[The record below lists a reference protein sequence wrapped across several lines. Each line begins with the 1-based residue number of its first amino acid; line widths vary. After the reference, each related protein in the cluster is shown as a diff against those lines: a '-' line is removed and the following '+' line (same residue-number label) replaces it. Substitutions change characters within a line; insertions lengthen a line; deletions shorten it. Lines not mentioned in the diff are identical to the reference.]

1 MIVHEVPRAFGS
13 SPRETSK
20 DIIIEELSQSNQ
32 YLNEQIIQYKQI
44 VHRLESELR
53 SKDSKML
60 LCTEN
65 VERRVI
71 EERLNSE
78 KIVAEMRNEIKLLLE
93 KNELLSRRLD
103 QQQVEGQLR

>member
-1 MIVHEVPRAFGS
+1 
-13 SPRETSK
+13 
-20 DIIIEELSQSNQ
+20 
-32 YLNEQIIQYKQI
+32 
-44 VHRLESELR
+44 
-53 SKDSKML
+53 ML

-93 KNELLSRRLD
+93 KNELLNRRLD